1 MHSVRNTIRMIYIMQ
16 LKIFLQW
23 NGIFLD
29 LDIRFG
35 IKQKLWDGNFFFE
48 KKKSFYLNSF
58 VLYALTHS
66 RWASSSFQAAR
77 CCSKIDNNDRSLI
90 LIESFRALVHT
101 MNRLCLNIERLPIVP
116 REQLQPMCRLFR
128 GICAAFSYTLSP
140 SLDHCAKQECCCRG
154 EDRRKRSTRSLHN
167 IFSPPSCIWIL
178 CTNLYKECDDSS
190 QRFIIG
196 SNKNT
201 IDHLPRG
208 SGKENPWNALIALK
222 LNSFVKFHH
231 SMYNVSLRFK

>member
-1 MHSVRNTIRMIYIMQ
+1 ME
-16 LKIFLQW
+16 W
-23 NGIFLD
+23 NIP
-29 LDIRFG
+29 RFG
-35 IKQKLWDGNFFFE
+35 HTIWYKAKALRWKFFFFE

-167 IFSPPSCIWIL
+167 IFSPAKLYLRTWIL

>member
-1 MHSVRNTIRMIYIMQ
+1 MRNNRVAGKRKRVKSNGQHRSISRKWIDAFRTKHHSYDIYNAI
-16 LKIFLQW
+16 KNIFAMEW
-23 NGIFLD
+23 NIP
-29 LDIRFG
+29 RFG
-35 IKQKLWDGNFFFE
+35 HTIWYKAKALRWKFFFFE

-167 IFSPPSCIWIL
+167 IFFPPSCIWIL
-178 CTNLYKECDDSS
+178 CTNLYK
-190 QRFIIG
+190 
-196 SNKNT
+196 
-201 IDHLPRG
+201 
-208 SGKENPWNALIALK
+208 
-222 LNSFVKFHH
+222 FV
-231 SMYNVSLRFK
+231 